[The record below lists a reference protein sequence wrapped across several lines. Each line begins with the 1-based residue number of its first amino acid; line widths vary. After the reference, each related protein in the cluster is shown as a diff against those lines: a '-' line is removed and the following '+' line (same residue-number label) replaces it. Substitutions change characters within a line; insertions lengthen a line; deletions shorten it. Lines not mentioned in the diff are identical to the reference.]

1 MAPFEMRRRGGGGGI
16 MKLLSIPEL
25 IRRVLIFTR
34 TLNMPL
40 LDTLRPPLFTTW
52 TSPNRQWGFSMG
64 IIKDYSSCAVG
75 LFLFF
80 VPRCFRSLSQT
91 VVSFSLSQSSTGVP
105 PVRFTVFGQLNESLI
120 SQTTSLCMFL
130 LSSFRLKS
138 VSLSRCQELPF
149 GSVCRALRVN

>member
-1 MAPFEMRRRGGGGGI
+1 

-75 LFLFF
+75 LFLLGPA
-80 VPRCFRSLSQT
+80 VLSVIVT
-91 VVSFSLSQSSTGVP
+91 DSRV
-105 PVRFTVFGQLNESLI
+105 
-120 SQTTSLCMFL
+120 L
-130 LSSFRLKS
+130 LSVS
-138 VSLSRCQELPF
+138 VLHWSP
-149 GSVCRALRVN
+149 